1 MSDCDA
7 ESDDATA
14 HAAAFQRDGFCVVP
28 SLIPAAEAADAR
40 ARSTQ
45 LWTTRHAAAEWLM
58 AAHQLNQPSPQAWI
72 RDIALAPRVGRL
84 VSAMLGGRR
93 PALLSSQLFVKPP
106 SAGAAADDDGR
117 VPWHQDG
124 AAGAPA
130 GSIAVWLAL
139 EAVGPRNGALRVL
152 PGLHTRGRL
161 PLAAAPP
168 AVRHFEEQIDAAALA
183 PHLDRAV
190 AYELE
195 PGGAGVHGPWA
206 PHCSGPNRSGVD
218 RHVLVLRYVD
228 AAAQARRGE
237 LLWRVVPRGGE
248 SVEVPWDAEPPSD
261 GDGEEAREPKR
272 RRRAEPGALA
282 EYVCWSTGERIDR
295 HCYVLEY
302 GRGVS

>member
-1 MSDCDA
+1 
-7 ESDDATA
+7 
-14 HAAAFQRDGFCVVP
+14 
-28 SLIPAAEAADAR
+28 
-40 ARSTQ
+40 
-45 LWTTRHAAAEWLM
+45 M
-58 AAHQLNQPSPQAWI
+58 AAHQLSQPSPQAWI

-84 VSAMLGGRR
+84 VSALLGGRR

-106 SAGAAADDDGR
+106 SAGADGDDDGR

-152 PGLHTRGRL
+152 PVCTRAAGCRSPPRRPPSATLRSRL
-161 PLAAAPP
+161 TPRL
-168 AVRHFEEQIDAAALA
+168 LA
-183 PHLDRAV
+183 PHLGRAV

-237 LLWRVVPRGGE
+237 LLWRVVRM
-248 SVEVPWDAEPPSD
+248 
-261 GDGEEAREPKR
+261 
-272 RRRAEPGALA
+272 RRAEN
-282 EYVCWSTGERIDR
+282 
-295 HCYVLEY
+295 
-302 GRGVS
+302 

>member
-1 MSDCDA
+1 MSEPEA
-7 ESDDATA
+7 ESDDDATA

-28 SLIPAAEAADAR
+28 SLIPPAAAADAR
-40 ARSTQ
+40 HRSAQ

-84 VSAMLGGRR
+84 VSARLGGRR

-106 SAGAAADDDGR
+106 SADADDDDDGR

-139 EAVGPRNGALRVL
+139 EAVGPRNGGLRVL

-168 AVRHFEEQIDAAALA
+168 AVRHFEEQIDAAVLA
-183 PHLDRAV
+183 PHLGRAV

-228 AAAQARRGE
+228 AAAQAQRGE
-237 LLWRVVPRGGE
+237 LLWRVVENETGGE
-248 SVEVPWDAEPPSD
+248 FIEVPWEAEPPSD
-261 GDGEEAREPKR
+261 GDGGGEEAREPK

-295 HCYVLEY
+295 HCYVLET
-302 GRGVS
+302 